1 MLFPREY
8 IKIKFFH
15 FFKIIFNINTSK
27 RSKNIKKKINSKKK
41 FKFFKS
47 MVGSQKQTLSLS
59 ATFTIWVFLS
69 VQTFSTALGSVGI
82 RILKRLAGLKGPL
95 FSVDGLST

>member
-1 MLFPREY
+1 
-8 IKIKFFH
+8 
-15 FFKIIFNINTSK
+15 
-27 RSKNIKKKINSKKK
+27 
-41 FKFFKS
+41 

-95 FSVDGLST
+95 FSVDGLSTWWSFFQQSLLLYIFV